1 MTRHGNDEK
10 YGKNDDARS
19 GSHTSPASHDSHSPP
34 DPPPDLLLPPRGD
47 YQTLLSFQK
56 AELIYDITFRF
67 AHKFLAKS
75 DRTIDQ
81 MIQSARSGKKNIL
94 EGSKAGLTSKE
105 TEIKLTNVARAS
117 LEELLDDYRDYLR
130 ARDLRLWD
138 KDSKEALYVRK
149 LGRKTPQT
157 YEDYREFVET
167 RSDEVIANIAICL
180 IHQTNYL
187 IDQQVRRLAQDF
199 LKEGGLRERMTR
211 AGWRTGMGGM
221 GGRGVMRPTP
231 GGRARDRPMVD
242 RRPRPIRPLIPV
254 PPSRK
259 SPPATKNRR
268 AQEASHEPPAPPC
281 RPSPTP
287 KGQRCRQ
294 PSVASLP

>member
-1 MTRHGNDEK
+1 MKKNEKNVNEGKKGNLGSGLHD
-10 YGKNDDARS
+10 S
-19 GSHTSPASHDSHSPP
+19 PGSHHSHSPP

-56 AELIYDITFRF
+56 AEVIYDITFRF

-130 ARDLRLWD
+130 ARDLRMWD

-157 YEDYREFVET
+157 YEDYRKFVET

-211 AGWRTGMGGM
+211 ARTAYRNGRYGSQGSNGGNAGRQ
-221 GGRGVMRPTP
+221 GGGSPDGRSSPEAHSSPDSHSSPPQKPPGRQNPPRP
-231 GGRARDRPMVD
+231 GGQ
-242 RRPRPIRPLIPV
+242 
-254 PPSRK
+254 S
-259 SPPATKNRR
+259 
-268 AQEASHEPPAPPC
+268 
-281 RPSPTP
+281 
-287 KGQRCRQ
+287 
-294 PSVASLP
+294 

>member
-1 MTRHGNDEK
+1 MTKNVND
-10 YGKNDDARS
+10 GKNENADS
-19 GSHTSPASHDSHSPP
+19 GAHNSPASHHSH
-34 DPPPDLLLPPRGD
+34 PPPAPPSERLLPPRGD
-47 YQTLLSFQK
+47 YHTLLSFQK
-56 AELIYDITFRF
+56 AEVIYDITFRF
-67 AHKFLAKS
+67 AHKFLATS

-117 LEELLDDYRDYLR
+117 LEELLDDYGDYLR
-130 ARDLRLWD
+130 ARDLRIWD

-167 RSDEVIANIAICL
+167 RSPEVIANIAICL

-199 LKEGGLRERMTR
+199 LQEGGLRERMTR
-211 AGWRTGMGGM
+211 ARLAYRNGRYGKQGNDDGEAGRRGDDSRDGSSGPGTQASPDSHSSQQRKPSDRRNPPRAPGGHPSA
-221 GGRGVMRPTP
+221 RQTPTP
-231 GGRARDRPMVD
+231 QTPTPER
-242 RRPRPIRPLIPV
+242 RRPSV
-254 PPSRK
+254 P
-259 SPPATKNRR
+259 
-268 AQEASHEPPAPPC
+268 
-281 RPSPTP
+281 
-287 KGQRCRQ
+287 
-294 PSVASLP
+294 